1 MKTRVIR
8 RDGETV
14 IVIPEELPVAQ
25 PLPDEVEVRVRGGE
39 IVISASDD
47 DLSLDELLD
56 RVTEQN
62 EHELLDWGP
71 PVGKEVW

>member
-14 IVIPEELPVAQ
+14 VVIPAELAMPE
-25 PLPDEVEVRVRGGE
+25 PLPDEVEVRMRGQE
-39 IVISASDD
+39 IVIRPSDD

-56 RVTEQN
+56 RVTEEN
-62 EHELLDWGP
+62 KHDLLDWGP
-71 PVGKEVW
+71 PVGKEIW

>member
-14 IVIPEELPVAQ
+14 VVIPADLPMTQ
-25 PLPDEVEVRVRGGE
+25 PLPDEVDVSVRDGE
-39 IVISASDD
+39 LVISPSDD

-56 RVTEQN
+56 RVTDQN
-62 EHELLDWGP
+62 KHELLDWGA